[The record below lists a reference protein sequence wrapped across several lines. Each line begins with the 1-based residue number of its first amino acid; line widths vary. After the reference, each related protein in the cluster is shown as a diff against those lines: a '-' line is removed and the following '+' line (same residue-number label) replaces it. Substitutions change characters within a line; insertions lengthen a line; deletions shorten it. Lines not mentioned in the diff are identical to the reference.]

1 MINMSAHFAMIVY
14 MKKTNKTNTKL
25 VTLRKANH
33 KLTTADAQDADGYVQ
48 RAALSHGC
56 SVSLCRR
63 EAVLYTWA

>member
-1 MINMSAHFAMIVY
+1 MINMSAHDSDSLHE
-14 MKKTNKTNTKL
+14 KNKTNTKL

-33 KLTTADAQDADGYVQ
+33 KLTTGDAQDADGYVQ

-63 EAVLYTWA
+63 EAVLYMWA